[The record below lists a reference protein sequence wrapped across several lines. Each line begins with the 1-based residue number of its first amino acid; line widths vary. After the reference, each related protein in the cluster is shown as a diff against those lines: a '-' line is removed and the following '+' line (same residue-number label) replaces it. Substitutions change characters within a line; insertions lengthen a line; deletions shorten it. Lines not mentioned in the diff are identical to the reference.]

1 MNRSE
6 FKTKG
11 KKGKEEKL
19 EGKVGQK
26 VEKTAGGGGRRE
38 GRISV
43 FFVWMF
49 FILLLVDEF

>member
-1 MNRSE
+1 MSSKQKE
-6 FKTKG
+6 

-26 VEKTAGGGGRRE
+26 VEKTAGGSGKRE

-43 FFVWMF
+43 FFV
-49 FILLLVDEF
+49 

>member
-1 MNRSE
+1 MSSKQKE
-6 FKTKG
+6 

-38 GRISV
+38 GRICV
-43 FFVWMF
+43 IFVWMF

>member
-11 KKGKEEKL
+11 KKKGKEEKL

-38 GRISV
+38 GRI
-43 FFVWMF
+43 FVIF
-49 FILLLVDEF
+49 V